1 MFGLI
6 LEPSSIINRLNSV
19 KEIFMNRKNSLYKD
33 VVTGIFFTTGILGF
47 VSGEFVLSTM
57 FFGAAS
63 LFTNLD
69 FESASQS

>member
-1 MFGLI
+1 
-6 LEPSSIINRLNSV
+6 
-19 KEIFMNRKNSLYKD
+19 MNRKNSLYKD